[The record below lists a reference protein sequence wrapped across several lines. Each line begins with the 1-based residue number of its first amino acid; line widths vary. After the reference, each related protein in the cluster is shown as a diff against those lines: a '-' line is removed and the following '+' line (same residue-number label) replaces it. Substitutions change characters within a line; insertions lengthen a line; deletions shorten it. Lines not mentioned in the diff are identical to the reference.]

1 MKLLYL
7 FVFTVLSFNSTP
19 VDPIDKF
26 AELIGKGNVH
36 ELAKLFAP
44 TIELTLM
51 DNANTYSKAQA
62 EIILTQF
69 FNQNKP
75 VSSKMLHKVN
85 SNSNFIFGVVI
96 INTDKGPFRA
106 SFTLKQMDGN
116 MQLIELRLESEKVK

>member
-7 FVFTVLSFNSTP
+7 FVFTLLFNSTP

-26 AELIGKGNVH
+26 AELVGKGNVH

-51 DNANTYSKAQA
+51 DNTNTYSKAQA

-69 FNQNKP
+69 FSQNKP
-75 VSSKMLHKVN
+75 ISSKMMHKVN
-85 SNSNFIFGVVI
+85 SNSNFLFGVAI

-106 SFTLKQMDGN
+106 SYTLKQIDGN
-116 MQLIELRLESEKVK
+116 MQLIELRMESEKVK